1 MLPNTQ
7 KLTSQ
12 MAMMP
17 DAALKQMAMMHK
29 NDPYTLP
36 LIIAED
42 SRRKEIRQAAMAKMA
57 APQINVAD
65 QDIAQIGTAP
75 QMPVPQGAPQQLP
88 EQQGIG
94 ALPAQNLEHMADG
107 GIAGYADGGPS
118 QPGMFNYAQMAPAVD
133 LHPNSGVTPRSMA
146 GGGIAHFD
154 GSKSSAVREPIYPGM
169 LPMQGGTL
177 LPTTSGYEGR
187 PLSDMF
193 SDFGDYLSN
202 IPKRISD
209 TYEEKNLERKFKA
222 QNKEKEKL
230 YSSLMDTG
238 RTPEGYAKTP
248 RKDDTQIQSRKEL
261 DDIAAGKTPGGSTV
275 GGNTG
280 GGKKIQPI
288 QSAPST
294 PEKDAWQ
301 EALNAYKPMSQED
314 RQKMLKG
321 YTDVSNKEMEE
332 AYKPFADMN
341 AKEREE
347 LKSRVE
353 TDKGEAIL
361 RAGLAMMGGSSPF
374 AMKNIGEGATAGL
387 SALQEAR
394 KTTDAAKRAST
405 QADLLLMQAQR
416 AERSGNQKD
425 AVALMNQQRQ
435 EEAHAADLG
444 LKALTGKETA
454 AYHDVTGRAALMQAG
469 AAQTSAG
476 AAVTRA
482 NALSS
487 QYNDQAKARAE
498 YGKLQAAVMKALGTD
513 VNYLALPPEKQS
525 AYRDK
530 MLRDEMA
537 RNPFLSAY
545 ASGIGFSQ
553 QPTGNVYDLTDDR
566 EDR

>member
-17 DAALKQMAMMHK
+17 DSALKQMAMMHK

-75 QMPVPQGAPQQLP
+75 QMPMPQGAQQQLP

-94 ALPAQNLEHMADG
+94 ALPAQNLERMADG
-107 GIAGYADGGPS
+107 GIAGYADGGPQ

-146 GGGIAHFD
+146 AGGIAHFAG
-154 GSKSSAVREPIYPGM
+154 GSKEPVKEPIYPGM

-230 YSSLMDTG
+230 YSSLMGTG
-238 RTPEGYAKTP
+238 RTPEGFAKTP

-294 PEKDAWQ
+294 PEKDAYQ
-301 EALNAYKPMSQED
+301 EALDKYKPLDQKARQE
-314 RQKMLKG
+314 MLKG

-341 AKEREE
+341 AKERDE

-353 TDKGEAIL
+353 SDKGEAIL
-361 RAGLAMMGGSSPF
+361 RAGLGMLGGSSPF
-374 AMKNIGEGATAGL
+374 ALKNIGEGATAGL

-394 KTTDAAKRAST
+394 KLTDAAKRANT
-405 QADLLLMQAQR
+405 QADLTLMQAQR

-435 EEAHAADLG
+435 EEAHAVDLG
-444 LKALTGKETA
+444 LKALTAKDLSK
-454 AYHDVTGRAALMQAG
+454 YHDTAGKAALMQAG

-482 NALSS
+482 NALNS
-487 QYNDQAKARAE
+487 QYNDQTKLRAE
-498 YGKLQAAVMKALGTD
+498 YVKLQSAVLKSLQGDTTYAS
-513 VNYLALPPEKQS
+513 LPPEKQA

-530 MLRDEMA
+530 ILREEMQ

-553 QPTGNVYDLTDDR
+553 QPAGKVYDLTDDR

>member
-42 SRRKEIRQAAMAKMA
+42 TRRKEIRQAAMAKMA

-65 QDIAQIGTAP
+65 REIAQMG
-75 QMPVPQGAPQQLP
+75 VLP
-88 EQQGIG
+88 ENQGIG
-94 ALPAQNLEHMADG
+94 ALPAQNLERMADG
-107 GIAGYADGGPS
+107 GIAGYADGGQ

-146 GGGIAHFD
+146 AGGIAHFD
-154 GSKSSAVREPIYPGM
+154 GSKGSAVKEPIYPGM

-222 QNKEKEKL
+222 QNKEKEKF
-230 YSSLMDTG
+230 YAPLMSAA
-238 RTPEGYAKTP
+238 RTPEGFAKTP
-248 RKDDTQIQSRKEL
+248 RKNDTQIQSRKEL
-261 DDIAAGKTPGGSTV
+261 DDIAAGKTGTDTG
-275 GGNTG
+275 TG

-294 PEKDAWQ
+294 PEKDAYQ
-301 EALNAYKPMSQED
+301 EALDKYKPMSQED
-314 RQKMLKG
+314 RQKMLEG
-321 YTDVSNKEMEE
+321 YTKVSNKEMEE
-332 AYKPFADMN
+332 AYKPFAEMN
-341 AKEREE
+341 AKERDE

-353 TDKGEAIL
+353 SDKGEAIL
-361 RAGLAMMGGSSPF
+361 RAGLAIMGGSSPF
-374 AMKNIGEGATAGL
+374 ALKNIGEGATAGL

-394 KTTDAAKRAST
+394 KLTDAAKRANT
-405 QADLLLMQAQR
+405 QADLTLMQAQR

-435 EEAHAADLG
+435 EEAHAVDLS
-444 LKALTGKETA
+444 LKALTAKDLSK
-454 AYHDVTGRAALMQAG
+454 YHDTAGKAALMQAG

-482 NALSS
+482 NALNS
-487 QYNDQAKARAE
+487 QYNDQTKARAE
-498 YGKLQAAVMKALGTD
+498 YGKLQAAVMRALGTD
-513 VNYLALPPEKQS
+513 TNYLALPPAQQA

-530 MLRDEMA
+530 MLREEMQ

-553 QPTGNVYDLTDDR
+553 QPAGKVYDLTDDR

>member
-1 MLPNTQ
+1 
-7 KLTSQ
+7 
-12 MAMMP
+12 
-17 DAALKQMAMMHK
+17 
-29 NDPYTLP
+29 
-36 LIIAED
+36 
-42 SRRKEIRQAAMAKMA
+42 
-57 APQINVAD
+57 
-65 QDIAQIGTAP
+65 
-75 QMPVPQGAPQQLP
+75 
-88 EQQGIG
+88 
-94 ALPAQNLEHMADG
+94 
-107 GIAGYADGGPS
+107 
-118 QPGMFNYAQMAPAVD
+118 
-133 LHPNSGVTPRSMA
+133 
-146 GGGIAHFD
+146 
-154 GSKSSAVREPIYPGM
+154 
-169 LPMQGGTL
+169 
-177 LPTTSGYEGR
+177 
-187 PLSDMF
+187 
-193 SDFGDYLSN
+193 
-202 IPKRISD
+202 
-209 TYEEKNLERKFKA
+209 
-222 QNKEKEKL
+222 
-230 YSSLMDTG
+230 
-238 RTPEGYAKTP
+238 
-248 RKDDTQIQSRKEL
+248 
-261 DDIAAGKTPGGSTV
+261 
-275 GGNTG
+275 
-280 GGKKIQPI
+280 
-288 QSAPST
+288 
-294 PEKDAWQ
+294 
-301 EALNAYKPMSQED
+301 MSQED

-416 AERSGNQKD
+416 AERSGNHKD

-444 LKALTGKETA
+444 LKALTGKDLSK
-454 AYHDVTGRAALMQAG
+454 YHDTAGKAALMQAG

-553 QPTGNVYDLTDDR
+553 QPAGKVYDLTDDR

>member
-17 DAALKQMAMMHK
+17 DSALKQMAMMHK

-75 QMPVPQGAPQQLP
+75 QMPMPQGAPQQLP

-94 ALPAQNLEHMADG
+94 ALPAQNLERMADG

-154 GSKSSAVREPIYPGM
+154 GSKSSAVREPMYGGD
-169 LPMQGGTL
+169 PMGTGAFDIGANADTSARPFWSQFFNPNAPQWKIEEEKKQIEKAQEEKIKKDTTQANATKEL
-177 LPTTSGYEGR
+177 NDLTSGKK
-187 PLSDMF
+187 PLNV
-193 SDFGDYLSN
+193 LSTN
-202 IPKRISD
+202 TS
-209 TYEEKNLERKFKA
+209 
-222 QNKEKEKL
+222 
-230 YSSLMDTG
+230 G
-238 RTPEGYAKTP
+238 
-248 RKDDTQIQSRKEL
+248 
-261 DDIAAGKTPGGSTV
+261 GGS
-275 GGNTG
+275 
-280 GGKKIQPI
+280 KKIQPI
-288 QSAPST
+288 ESKPKT
-294 PEKDAWQ
+294 PEKDAWE
-301 EALNAYKPMSQED
+301 EALSKYQPLDQKARQE
-314 RQKMLKG
+314 MLKG

-341 AKEREE
+341 AKDREE

-416 AERSGNQKD
+416 AERSGNHKD

-469 AAQTSAG
+469 AAQT
-476 AAVTRA
+476 RA
-482 NALSS
+482 NALNS
-487 QYNDQAKARAE
+487 QYNDQTKARSE
-498 YGKLQAAVMKALGTD
+498 YVKLQTAVMNALEKNTA
-513 VNYLALPPEKQS
+513 YLSLPPAQQG

-530 MLRDEMA
+530 MLREEMA

-553 QPTGNVYDLTDDR
+553 QPAGKVYDSGLTDDR